1 MPRTTPAAASAI
13 RVATGAIANGSDGI
27 SVGGL
32 RGDTFIA
39 NAGRS
44 SSVPKLPTMTITA
57 TNAQQAGAVSLGAT
71 PYSSPARPS
80 TTSGPG
86 VRFRCAAVTS
96 QTSEPSP
103 VTADAATPAPNPA
116 ADISPTTATARTAIC
131 EINQAVRLIGVA
143 STASARPADSS
154 RPRS

>member
-1 MPRTTPAAASAI
+1 AAASAI
-13 RVATGAIANGSDGI
+13 RADTGAIANGSDGI
-27 SVGGL
+27 SAGWL
-32 RGDTFIA
+32 SGDRFIT

-44 SSVPKLPTMTITA
+44 SSVPKFPTMTITA

-86 VRFRCAAVTS
+86 ARFRCAAVTS

-116 ADISPTTATARTAIC
+116 TAISPTTATARTAIC
-131 EINQAVRLIGVA
+131 EVSQAHRLTGVA
-143 STASARPADSS
+143 STASARPRDSS